1 MWNELWERYKGR
13 LIGVASGLFLA
24 IIYLFSGFWDML
36 IVAFIMSVCVYIG
49 GRLDEG
55 EFRLD
60 LDEWIRKTADRLNSD
75 RWKWFR

>member
-1 MWNELWERYKGR
+1 
-13 LIGVASGLFLA
+13 
-24 IIYLFSGFWDML
+24 L
-36 IVAFIMSVCVYIG
+36 IVAFIMSGCVYIG